1 LMSSDEIVRGG
12 ARALYASAI
21 VGFAAQALWAP
32 EAFARLAPGVWP
44 GAAAWPVTT
53 LVGLGL
59 AGGGLALIVGPARRA
74 AGLGLAGL
82 FLASVLALHV
92 PRLLAHPGNGA
103 AWGDGAITLGLAAS
117 ALIVGPS
124 TSAIAVRSGRLL
136 YGLALLGFGA
146 VHLRYHAAIAQ
157 MIPGW
162 IPARPTW
169 PFLTGAANLAAAAA
183 YLSTVLLRPAAAL
196 LGAMFGSWVV
206 IVHLPQVAAAP
217 GDATA
222 WTALLI
228 AVGLCAGAFGLAAAP
243 SLGGAVPRDARL
255 DAVAV
260 GRSA

>member
-1 LMSSDEIVRGG
+1 MSSGAILDGG
-12 ARALYASAI
+12 ARAAYAGAI
-21 VGFAAQALWAP
+21 MGFAAQAVWAP
-32 EAFARLAPGVWP
+32 AAFARLAPSLSP
-44 GAAAWPVTT
+44 NAAAWP
-53 LVGLGL
+53 LMGLLGLGL
-59 AGGGLALIVGPARRA
+59 AAGGAAILLRQTRRA

-82 FLASVLALHV
+82 LLASVLALHL

-117 ALIVGPS
+117 ALIVGAPG
-124 TSAIAVRSGRLL
+124 SAIAQRSGRLL

-146 VHLRYHAAIAQ
+146 VHLRYHGAIAQ

-162 IPARPTW
+162 IPARSTW
-169 PFLTGAANLAAAAA
+169 PYLTGAANLAAAAA
-183 YLSTVLLRPAAAL
+183 FLSTILLRPAAAL

-217 GDATA
+217 GATTA

-228 AVGLCAGAFGLAAAP
+228 AVGLCAGAFGLAAVP
-243 SLGGAVPRDARL
+243 LRGGAVAQDARL
-255 DAVAV
+255 DTVAV